1 MFNDDYN
8 KMNDF
13 EKFIYLIF
21 LNLML
26 LIEYRMEN

>member
-13 EKFIYLIF
+13 EKFIYPIF
-21 LNLML
+21 LNPML